1 MVPPNTNEA
10 TQKPHIYKKG
20 KILTFKKL
28 NEGIDRTDRTYLF
41 SSKSSGIAAVNNHC
55 NNINQI
61 LGRTYLGTA
70 KLLSYFGLSKDPSE
84 DFSKEPSVF
93 KKFFKDIPSSS
104 NEGENVEKT
113 LDNLKDLIEKQ
124 NSKLKNLEE
133 KIDQLAKQTPEK
145 AVNDLRDNLKKNLEE
160 INDNL
165 KKILG

>member
-10 TQKPHIYKKG
+10 TQKPQFFKKG

-28 NEGIDRTDRTYLF
+28 NEGIGRTERTYFF
-41 SSKSSGIAAVNNHC
+41 SPKIPGIAAGKKPG

-104 NEGENVEKT
+104 NEGENIEKT

-124 NSKLKNLEE
+124 NSKIKTLEE

-145 AVNDLRDNLKKNLEE
+145 VVNDLRDNLKKNLEE